1 MAGVRSLLALLTF
14 YLRILALLAAK
25 SMVIVQATEAP
36 QDKKHRHTTGSN
48 SATVPYGAGTSTGN
62 STTYMYT
69 INSQWCVH
77 KGIEL

>member
-1 MAGVRSLLALLTF
+1 
-14 YLRILALLAAK
+14 
-25 SMVIVQATEAP
+25 MVIVQATEAP

-77 KGIEL
+77 KGIELWQLWYANKASKALDRKLIDSIYYQY